1 MAFMDIVV
9 KLATPKPA
17 AMNLWVLRNGGIM
30 VRFPENKIPLTS
42 ALQLL
47 VLLKTEESPKDYSQA
62 SVLAVVAGN
71 VSKVSQYSTLT
82 SNNRWIIDYVATNH
96 ITRF

>member
-1 MAFMDIVV
+1 MRFVDIVV

-17 AMNLWVLRNGGIM
+17 ATPKWWDHGKSPL
-30 VRFPENKIPLTS
+30 ENKIPLTS

-47 VLLKTEESPKDYSQA
+47 VLLKTEETPKNSDQA

-71 VSKVSQYSTLT
+71 VSMVSQNSTLT
-82 SNNRWIIDYVATNH
+82 SNNRWIIDYVATDH
-96 ITRF
+96 MTRF